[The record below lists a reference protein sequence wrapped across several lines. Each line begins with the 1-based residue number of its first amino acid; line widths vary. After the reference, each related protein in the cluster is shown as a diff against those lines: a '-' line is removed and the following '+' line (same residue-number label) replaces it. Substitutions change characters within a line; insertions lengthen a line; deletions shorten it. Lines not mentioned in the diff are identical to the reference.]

1 MAKQVENYIVKC
13 EKEVLTTIF
22 NDPIS
27 VEECLTSLTQKDF
40 LDDKNA
46 LIYGAIIEIYLGHL
60 KAINKNTVTDYIA
73 NNSKWQFTNW
83 QSYLDEIVSGFAYSD
98 DLKANIELIK
108 NASIKRQLDNFSQKV
123 INTKIDYAQYDDQ
136 IAQLENE
143 FLDITQSKHTNK
155 LISMDEVAS
164 NYLDKINKLRQRKQ
178 DITGTPVGFKALDK
192 VTNGFQ
198 PGDLIILAARP
209 GVGKTAISLN
219 FANNAA
225 RWIKENMTS
234 EKDRVVIFSLE
245 MGKEQLCQRLVSIN
259 ALVDSSSLRSGK
271 MSDADWAKVQST
283 IDDLKT
289 LPILIDDQAVSV
301 VDVQSKLKQLKSEYN
316 IKLVIIDYLQLMKGP
331 ALKNVQ
337 VNRQQEVSTISR
349 MIKLLARRIDAPILA
364 LAQLSRDIEKRGEN
378 PTPKLSDLRESG
390 SLEQDADIV
399 MFLSSLEKSMADNA
413 DPAIKAAGPK
423 ERPTVIPVELKI
435 AKHRNG
441 AQATFALSMNTKS
454 GLFLEYGA
462 EGAKQW
468 N

>member
-1 MAKQVENYIVKC
+1 MPKQNIENYIIKC
-13 EKEVLTTIF
+13 EREVLTAIF

-27 VEECLTSLTQKDF
+27 IEECSTFLEQKDF

-46 LIYGAIIEIYLGHL
+46 LIYGAISEIFLGHL
-60 KAINKNTVTDYIA
+60 KTINKNTVTDYIA
-73 NNSKWQFTNW
+73 NNAKWQFTNW
-83 QSYLDEIVSGFAYSD
+83 QTYLDEIVNGFAYSD
-98 DLKANIELIK
+98 DLKANLELIK
-108 NASIKRQLDNFSQKV
+108 NASIKRQLDSFSQKV

-136 IAQLENE
+136 ISRLENE
-143 FLDITQSKHTNK
+143 FLDITQSKHADK
-155 LISMDEVAS
+155 LVTMDEVAS
-164 NYLDKINKLRQRKQ
+164 KYLERVNKLRQRKQ
-178 DITGTPVGFKALDK
+178 DITGTPVGFRALDK

-259 ALVDSSSLRSGK
+259 SFVDSSALRSGK
-271 MSDADWAKVQST
+271 MSDAEWSKVQST

-289 LPILIDDQAVSV
+289 LPILIDDQAVSI
-301 VDVQSKLKQLKSEYN
+301 VDIQSKLKQLRSEYN

-331 ALKNVQ
+331 ALKNAQ

-349 MIKLLARRIDAPILA
+349 MVKLLARRINAPILA
-364 LAQLSRDIEKRGEN
+364 LAQLSRDIEKRGEDA
-378 PTPKLSDLRESG
+378 TPKLSDLRESG

-399 MFLSSLEKSMADNA
+399 MFLSSLEKQMSENA
-413 DPAIKAAGPK
+413 DPAIKAAGPR
-423 ERPTVIPVELKI
+423 ERPEVIRVELRI

-441 AQATFALSMNTKS
+441 AQATFALSMNTRS
-454 GLFLEYGA
+454 GLFLDYEQGDR
-462 EGAKQW
+462 
-468 N
+468 